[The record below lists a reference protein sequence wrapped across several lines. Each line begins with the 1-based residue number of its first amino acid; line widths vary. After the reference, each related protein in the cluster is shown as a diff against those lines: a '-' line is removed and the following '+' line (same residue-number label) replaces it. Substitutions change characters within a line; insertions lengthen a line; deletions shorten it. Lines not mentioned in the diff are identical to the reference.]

1 MRLVRA
7 ELLKIRRRQST
18 WVMLIV
24 ALVLMGLIFLIA
36 GIAFKALGII
46 EFPQAYSYLSQFTF
60 GLGGLLAVVYAAS
73 YVGADWNW
81 GVVRNVVAR
90 GESRTNYLLAKAA
103 ALAIVLAVAV
113 LIMFGVGLVLAY
125 VTGALYGVPV
135 SNPLR
140 GRGLQDLFDNLVLG
154 YPVLLERAALGFAVA
169 VILRSQLAGAV
180 IAIILFLGES
190 ILKTILTG
198 LTLAGM
204 ITNGFEP
211 GGAGFDFQQ
220 PGPEWYQFLP
230 ISVGDYVVGAAP
242 GTTASLGGGLEQFL
256 LKPVPLEQA
265 LTAVVIY
272 GVIAMVL
279 AVIAINRQ
287 EIA

>member
-7 ELLKIRRRQST
+7 ELLKIRRRQAT

-24 ALVLMGLIFLIA
+24 AIVLMTLIILVAGL
-36 GIAFKALGII
+36 AFKAIGLI
-46 EFPQAYSYLSQFTF
+46 EFPQVYSYLSQFTF
-60 GLGGLLAVVYAAS
+60 GLGGLLAVVYAAT

-103 ALAIVLAVAV
+103 ALAIVLAIAV
-113 LIMFGVGLVLAY
+113 LIMFAIGIVLAFL
-125 VTGALYGVPV
+125 TGLIYGVPV

-140 GRGLQDLFDNLVLG
+140 GRGLFDLLDNLVLG

-169 VILRSQLAGAV
+169 VMLRSQLAGSV
-180 IAIILFLGES
+180 IAIVLYLGEA
-190 ILKTILTG
+190 ILRGILTG
-198 LTLAGM
+198 LTFANQ
-204 ITNGFEP
+204 IANGFDP
-211 GGAGFDFQQ
+211 GSGGFNFQP
-220 PGPEWYQFLP
+220 PGPEWYQYLP
-230 ISVGDYVVGAAP
+230 ISVGDYVISSAP
-242 GTTASLGGGLEQFL
+242 GNSLSIGGGIEQFL

-265 LTAVVIY
+265 LVAIAIY
-272 GVIAMVL
+272 GVVAMVL
-279 AVIAINRQ
+279 AIVAINRQ